1 MNATADGGTG
11 THAATDY
18 KTQWGAAQA
27 GRLPLDGAF
36 GVDVFYSTED
46 GNMPYAIVTGQ
57 VSDGFQI
64 FSLNDTARGPVP
76 FANRTSSDTGFSL
89 LDSPVGVATWNT
101 TNA

>member
-1 MNATADGGTG
+1 MQQPMVLLEHMQLLIT
-11 THAATDY
+11 

-64 FSLNDTARGPVP
+64 FSLNDTFMGPVP
-76 FANRTSSDTGFSL
+76 YANRTSSDTGFR
-89 LDSPVGVATWNT
+89 T
-101 TNA
+101 TR